1 MDISSRKQAVDAG
14 KRYFFTGKPCK
25 HGHISERY
33 VGNGAC
39 VECLRPKSI
48 AVISSPGEIMPPR
61 NTELTINQ
69 RSRLEIERQKIE
81 IRSQRQMI
89 ELKKFELQ
97 LEGRRERQM
106 KEQRKATVKSQL
118 IDTFVFI
125 DPLDYA
131 RVTTSIWGFA
141 IMRDPMLKKED
152 VIPGREMKDCRFV
165 VKCFPEDQA
174 EILKFTGAIW
184 AARNAK
190 VIEDKKQSVAQELTA
205 LAESSVDWP
214 EGDPK

>member
-1 MDISSRKQAVDAG
+1 MQKSQISLESQKLAIKVQR
-14 KRYFFTGKPCK
+14 
-25 HGHISERY
+25 
-33 VGNGAC
+33 
-39 VECLRPKSI
+39 VELEK
-48 AVISSPGEIMPPR
+48 V
-61 NTELTINQ
+61 
-69 RSRLEIERQKIE
+69 RLQY
-81 IRSQRQMI
+81 
-89 ELKKFELQ
+89 Q

-118 IDTFVFI
+118 IEAFVFI

-141 IMRDPMLKKED
+141 IMRDPMLRKED

-190 VIEDKKQSVAQELTA
+190 VIEDKRQSVALELTA

-214 EGDPK
+214 EGDPT